1 MKANKDLKYSYIYN
15 STVTS
20 THGWKTFQDT
30 WENIIKLLSECIVQ
44 DYTRQEYEDNKKQL
58 AHKKDIG
65 CILFGNLEGDVR
77 KEDYIIYRDI
87 IALDIDDCDKSIW
100 DKINNISYEHFWHT
114 THSHTEENPRIR
126 VFLPLEKSIMNKRD
140 YRIITQE
147 LSRKLGFKQ
156 LDSNRWEEIDRASFK
171 YNQVMFLPSTPI
183 DINFKSKHVEGELV
197 NPDDFLLTPEQ
208 DKRKVK
214 YAAKKTID
222 EINKKDK
229 IDLNKKLGGIKSP
242 HDMPEKEIYYK
253 FCTKYN
259 IHEVIENFLDDVYK
273 KGTQKECYTYVE
285 GSTENGLKVYPDKKG
300 NYATYAYSFHNTDPL
315 NDDHCHNSFDML
327 KVHRFKCDVNK
338 TIKFCKEDIGYENV
352 ESAFEVEA
360 GHEADY
366 HFYGDDGKIK
376 LNYKQIVEHL
386 VTDPEHKTFNSKNGF
401 YIYNEGVYESTTHNR
416 VKKFIAKHLHE
427 KFQGTSPVNEVF
439 NRLLREE
446 EKIDMLNKKNNLM
459 VFNNCVLE
467 FSKQGTYEIKE
478 HSLEYMNTHKFH
490 YDFNPDVHCSTWEKF
505 LNDVL
510 PKEQQKLL
518 QEIIGYIMLP
528 NNSAKKFFAL
538 YGVGDSG
545 KSLILNTIVKILG
558 KELVTGVSLQKL
570 ANPNFRFASAALYG
584 KLANVVGDLS
594 SAPLKDTSLIKMLT
608 GDDIIQAE
616 RKGLDE
622 FEFYNKA
629 RLICSMNNL
638 PPTYDKNN
646 EFYNRF
652 LIIPFETAIPK
663 EDQDDELLDKFD
675 IMGVIAWGIKG
686 LQRLLKNNLKF
697 STTAKNNE
705 LIKKYKTDNNNVLQF
720 VEECIIEEEGNDIK
734 SIELYEWYSRFCK
747 ENGYSSLGRNKF
759 INEMKLNEI
768 SYSENCKDEKGNK
781 FRGFK
786 NIKLKDQAKE
796 DYLRLVT
803 FE

>member
-1 MKANKDLKYSYIYN
+1 MKENKDIVYSFIYN
-15 STVTS
+15 NLVNKKT
-20 THGWKTFQDT
+20 GWINKEDT
-30 WENIIKLLSECIVQ
+30 WENIEIMLSKCKKQ
-44 DYTRQEYEDNKKQL
+44 DYTSKQYLENKKEL
-58 AHKKDIG
+58 ACKKDIG
-65 CILFGNLEGDVR
+65 CIIFGQLEGDIR
-77 KEDYIIYRDI
+77 KEENIKYRNI

-100 DKINNISYEHFWHT
+100 DKINKIPYEHFWHT

-126 VFLPLEKSIMNKRD
+126 VFLPLKEVITNKED
-140 YRIITQE
+140 YRIIVQE

-156 LDSNRWEEIDRASFK
+156 LDSSRWEEIDRASFK
-171 YNQVMFLPSTPI
+171 YNQVMFLPSSPSDI
-183 DINFKSKHVEGELV
+183 DFKSKHVEGKLV
-197 NPDDFLLTPEQ
+197 NPADFLLTPEQ
-208 DKRKVK
+208 DKRKIK
-214 YAAKKTID
+214 YATKKTID
-222 EINKKDK
+222 EINKTDK

-242 HDMPEKEIYYK
+242 HDMPENEVIHK
-253 FCTKYN
+253 FCKKYN
-259 IHEVIENFLDDVYK
+259 IHEIIENFLDDVYK
-273 KGTQKECYTYVE
+273 KGTQKECYTYCE

-315 NDDHCHNSFDML
+315 NDDHCHNGFNML
-327 KVHRFKCDVNK
+327 KIHRFKGDVAK
-338 TIKFCKEDIGYENV
+338 TIKYVKENLGYKNV
-352 ESAFEVEA
+352 KAAFEVEA
-360 GHEADY
+360 GHEANY
-366 HFYGDDGKIK
+366 HYYDDEGKLK

-386 VTDPEHKTFNSKNGF
+386 VNDPEHKTFNSKNGF
-401 YIYNEGVYESTTHNR
+401 YIYKDGVYESTTHNR

-427 KFQGTSPVNEVF
+427 KYQGTSSVNEVF

-467 FSKQGTYEIKE
+467 FSKKGTYEIKE
-478 HSLEYMNTHKFH
+478 HSLEYMNTHKFY
-490 YDFNPDVHCSTWEKF
+490 YDFNPDIHCSVWEKF
-505 LNDVL
+505 LNEVL
-510 PKEQQKLL
+510 PKDQQKLL
-518 QEIIGYIMLP
+518 QEIIGYLMLL

-558 KELVTGVSLQKL
+558 KELVTAVTLQKL
-570 ANPNFRFASAALYG
+570 ANPSHRFASAALYG

-663 EDQDDELLDKFD
+663 EEQDEHLIDKFD
-675 IMGVIAWGIKG
+675 MIGVINWGIKG
-686 LQRLLKNNLKF
+686 LQRLLSNKFKF
-697 STTAKNNE
+697 STNEKNDR
-705 LIKKYKTDNNNVLQF
+705 LILQYKKDNNNVLQF
-720 VEECIIEEEGNDIK
+720 IDDALIEEENNNIR
-734 SIELYEWYSRFCK
+734 SIEMYNWYKLFCK
-747 ENGYSSLGRNKF
+747 ENGYSPLGRNKF
-759 INEMKLNEI
+759 INEAKLCNVE
-768 SYSENCKDEKGNK
+768 YSENCLDKDGKK

-796 DYLRLVT
+796 DYIRIII
-803 FE
+803 

>member
-1 MKANKDLKYSYIYN
+1 
-15 STVTS
+15 
-20 THGWKTFQDT
+20 
-30 WENIIKLLSECIVQ
+30 
-44 DYTRQEYEDNKKQL
+44 
-58 AHKKDIG
+58 
-65 CILFGNLEGDVR
+65 
-77 KEDYIIYRDI
+77 
-87 IALDIDDCDKSIW
+87 
-100 DKINNISYEHFWHT
+100 
-114 THSHTEENPRIR
+114 
-126 VFLPLEKSIMNKRD
+126 
-140 YRIITQE
+140 
-147 LSRKLGFKQ
+147 
-156 LDSNRWEEIDRASFK
+156 
-171 YNQVMFLPSTPI
+171 
-183 DINFKSKHVEGELV
+183 
-197 NPDDFLLTPEQ
+197 
-208 DKRKVK
+208 
-214 YAAKKTID
+214 
-222 EINKKDK
+222 
-229 IDLNKKLGGIKSP
+229 
-242 HDMPEKEIYYK
+242 
-253 FCTKYN
+253 
-259 IHEVIENFLDDVYK
+259 
-273 KGTQKECYTYVE
+273 
-285 GSTENGLKVYPDKKG
+285 
-300 NYATYAYSFHNTDPL
+300 
-315 NDDHCHNSFDML
+315 
-327 KVHRFKCDVNK
+327 
-338 TIKFCKEDIGYENV
+338 
-352 ESAFEVEA
+352 
-360 GHEADY
+360 
-366 HFYGDDGKIK
+366 
-376 LNYKQIVEHL
+376 
-386 VTDPEHKTFNSKNGF
+386 
-401 YIYNEGVYESTTHNR
+401 
-416 VKKFIAKHLHE
+416 
-427 KFQGTSPVNEVF
+427 
-439 NRLLREE
+439 
-446 EKIDMLNKKNNLM
+446 
-459 VFNNCVLE
+459 
-467 FSKQGTYEIKE
+467 
-478 HSLEYMNTHKFH
+478 
-490 YDFNPDVHCSTWEKF
+490 
-505 LNDVL
+505 
-510 PKEQQKLL
+510 
-518 QEIIGYIMLP
+518 MLP

-570 ANPNFRFASAALYG
+570 ANPSYRFASAALYG

-675 IMGVIAWGIKG
+675 IIGVIAWGIKG

-759 INEMKLNEI
+759 INEMKLNDML
-768 SYSENCKDEKGNK
+768 YSENCKDEKGNK

>member
-30 WENIIKLLSECIVQ
+30 WENIIKMLSTCVMQ
-44 DYTRQEYEDNKKQL
+44 DYTRQEYLDNKKQL

-87 IALDIDDCDKSIW
+87 IALDIDDCDESIW
-100 DKINNISYEHFWHT
+100 DKINKIPYEHFWHT

-126 VFLPLEKSIMNKRD
+126 IFLPLKETIMNKSD

-183 DINFKSKHVEGELV
+183 DVNFKSKHVEGKLV
-197 NPDDFLLTPEQ
+197 DPKEFLLTPEQ

-242 HDMPEKEIYYK
+242 HDMPENEVIHK
-253 FCTKYN
+253 FCSKYN
-259 IHEVIENFLDDVYK
+259 IHEVIEKFLDDVYK
-273 KGTQKECYTYVE
+273 KGTQKECYTYCE

-315 NDDHCHNSFDML
+315 NDDHCHNGFNML
-327 KVHRFKCDVNK
+327 KIHRFKGDVTK
-338 TIKFCKEDIGYENV
+338 TIKYVKENLGYKNV
-352 ESAFEVEA
+352 EAAFEVEA

-366 HFYGDDGKIK
+366 HYYDDNGKLK

-386 VTDPEHKTFNSKNGF
+386 ANDPEHKTFNTENGF
-401 YIYNEGVYESTTHNR
+401 YIYKDGVYKSTTYNM

-427 KFQGTSPVNEVF
+427 KYQGTSPVNEVF

-446 EKIDMLNKKNNLM
+446 EKIDILNKKDNLI

-467 FSKQGTYEIKE
+467 FNKKGIYEIKE
-478 HSLEYMNTHKFH
+478 HSLEYMNTHKFY
-490 YDFNPDVHCSTWEKF
+490 YDFNPDIHCSVWEKF
-505 LNDVL
+505 LNEVL
-510 PKEQQKLL
+510 PKDQQKLL

-528 NNSAKKFFAL
+528 SNKIKKFYGL

-545 KSLILNTIVKILG
+545 KSLILNTLVKILG
-558 KELVTGVSLQKL
+558 KESVAAVTLQKL
-570 ANPNFRFASAALYG
+570 ANPNLRFASAPLYG

-608 GDDIIQAE
+608 GEDLTSGE
-616 RKGLDE
+616 RKGLDP

-646 EFYNRF
+646 EFFNRF
-652 LIIPFETAIPK
+652 IIIPFETAIPK
-663 EDQDDELLDKFD
+663 EDQDEHLIDKFD
-675 IMGVIAWGIKG
+675 MIGVINWAIKG
-686 LQRLLKNNLKF
+686 LQRLLSNKLKF
-697 STTAKNNE
+697 STNEKNDSVI
-705 LIKKYKTDNNNVLQF
+705 LQYKKDNNNVLQF
-720 VEECIIEEEGNDIK
+720 IDDALIEEENNNVK
-734 SIELYEWYSRFCK
+734 SIEMYNWYKLFCK
-747 ENGYSSLGRNKF
+747 ENGYSPLGRNKF
-759 INEMKLNEI
+759 INEAKLCDIE
-768 SYSENCKDEKGNK
+768 YSENCFDKDGKK

-796 DYLRLVT
+796 DYIRIII
-803 FE
+803 

>member
-30 WENIIKLLSECIVQ
+30 WENIIKMLSTCVMQ
-44 DYTRQEYEDNKKQL
+44 DYTRQEYLDNKKQL

-87 IALDIDDCDKSIW
+87 IALDIDDCDESIW
-100 DKINNISYEHFWHT
+100 DKINKIPYEHFWHT

-126 VFLPLEKSIMNKRD
+126 IFLPLKETIMNKSD

-183 DINFKSKHVEGELV
+183 DVNFKSKHVEGKLV
-197 NPDDFLLTPEQ
+197 DPKEFLLTPEQ

-242 HDMPEKEIYYK
+242 HDMPENEVIHK
-253 FCTKYN
+253 FCKKYN

-273 KGTQKECYTYVE
+273 KGTQKECYTYCE

-315 NDDHCHNSFDML
+315 NDDHCHNGFNML
-327 KVHRFKCDVNK
+327 KIHRFKGDVTK
-338 TIKFCKEDIGYENV
+338 TIKYVKENLGYKNV
-352 ESAFEVEA
+352 EAAFEVEA

-366 HFYGDDGKIK
+366 HYYDDNGKLK

-386 VTDPEHKTFNSKNGF
+386 ANDPEHKTFNTENGF
-401 YIYNEGVYESTTHNR
+401 YIYKDGVYKSTTYNM

-427 KFQGTSPVNEVF
+427 KYQGTSPVNEVF

-446 EKIDMLNKKNNLM
+446 EKIDILNKKDNLI

-467 FSKQGTYEIKE
+467 FNKKGIYEIKE
-478 HSLEYMNTHKFH
+478 HSLEYMNTHKFY
-490 YDFNPDVHCSTWEKF
+490 YDFNPDIHCSVWEKF
-505 LNDVL
+505 LNEVL
-510 PKEQQKLL
+510 PKDQQKLL

-528 NNSAKKFFAL
+528 SNKIKKFYGL

-545 KSLILNTIVKILG
+545 KSLILNTLVKILG
-558 KELVTGVSLQKL
+558 KESVAAVTLQKL
-570 ANPNFRFASAALYG
+570 ANPNLRFASAPLYG

-608 GDDIIQAE
+608 GEDLTSGE
-616 RKGLDE
+616 RKGLDP

-646 EFYNRF
+646 EFFNRF
-652 LIIPFETAIPK
+652 IIIPFETAIPK
-663 EDQDDELLDKFD
+663 EDQDEHLIDKFD
-675 IMGVIAWGIKG
+675 MIGVINWAIKG
-686 LQRLLKNNLKF
+686 LQRLLSNKLKF
-697 STTAKNNE
+697 STNEKNDSVI
-705 LIKKYKTDNNNVLQF
+705 LQYKKDNNNVLQF
-720 VEECIIEEEGNDIK
+720 IDDALIEEENNNVK
-734 SIELYEWYSRFCK
+734 SIEMYNWYKLFCK
-747 ENGYSSLGRNKF
+747 ENGYSPLGRNKF
-759 INEMKLNEI
+759 INEAKLCDIE
-768 SYSENCKDEKGNK
+768 YSENCFDKDGKK

-796 DYLRLVT
+796 DYIRIII
-803 FE
+803 